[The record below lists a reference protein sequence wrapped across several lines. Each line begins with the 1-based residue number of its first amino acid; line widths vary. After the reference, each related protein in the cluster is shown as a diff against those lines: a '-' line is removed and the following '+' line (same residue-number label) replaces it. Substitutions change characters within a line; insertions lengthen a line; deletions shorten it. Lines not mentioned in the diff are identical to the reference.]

1 MFPLLYLFLLIFPS
15 LQFDKSK
22 AIIIYFS
29 RAGENYNVGKVDKG
43 NTEMM
48 VEYLI
53 ELTGIPIYKISPEKE
68 YPINYE
74 ETLKVVQ
81 EEQSR
86 NERPKIK
93 NPLIDIN
100 KYDTILLGYPIWY
113 EHLPN
118 IVMNQLELL
127 NLEGKIIYPF
137 NTHEGS
143 EMGNSIN
150 EIKKCAPKAIV
161 KNGFAISG
169 TSARTNDSHE
179 SIKNWIH
186 RIVNE
191 IDDEKID
198 YF

>member
-1 MFPLLYLFLLIFPS
+1 MFSLLYLSLLIFQS
-15 LQFDKSK
+15 YQFDKSK

-43 NTEMM
+43 NIEML
-48 VEYLI
+48 VEYII
-53 ELTGIPIYKISPEKE
+53 ELTGIKNYKIIPEKE

-81 EEQSR
+81 KEQSI
-86 NERPKIK
+86 NDRPKIK
-93 NPLIDIN
+93 NALIDIS

-113 EHLPN
+113 GHLPN

-143 EMGNSIN
+143 ETGNSIN
-150 EIKKCAPKAIV
+150 EIKKCAPNAIV
-161 KNGFAISG
+161 KNGFSISG
-169 TSARTNDSHE
+169 TSARTIDSHE
-179 SIKNWIH
+179 HIKNWLH
-186 RIVNE
+186 KKVND
-191 IDDEKID
+191 IDEEKID
-198 YF
+198 FL